1 MPQLPNIVQ
10 DFIAERFTDQDI
22 RAAKAQAAQE
32 TYDSLRAD
40 EYGEVFPDELASD
53 ICQALLSDG
62 EDMMVKLSLAVRDC
76 IDREDSAL
84 YGRATE
90 PITPE
95 VATPASLTETQN
107 TAAAVDQAV
116 MDAEEVFRD
125 LGRLEGISFMA
136 TVADVAA
143 AQVFEKI
150 KKNKAYKNI
159 PYFDEAGNRQYITDL
174 EEFCRVKLGKSYSR
188 VKQLSQNLRTL
199 GPDLYESAEKIG
211 FRAKDYRALKALPE
225 AEQEVVKTAIA
236 SESKDEVLSILEDM
250 AARHQAEREAA
261 KKERDELSADLEAR
275 GKLLQ
280 DKSGKLERTEE
291 ELYKLKSL
299 PPDADLELKLA
310 REEEAVKA
318 VDKVFVTALAEFNKM
333 LMQVDA
339 IISNEDVAMHTKQYA
354 VQTVQMYCEDMNSN
368 LANYG
373 IAVDF
378 EGMVSPEWLR
388 DTAQADLQEGR
399 TDSPNVPWSR

>member
-1 MPQLPNIVQ
+1 MANS
-10 DFIAERFTDQDI
+10 
-22 RAAKAQAAQE
+22 E
-32 TYDSLRAD
+32 TL
-40 EYGEVFPDELASD
+40 
-53 ICQALLSDG
+53 I
-62 EDMMVKLSLAVRDC
+62 
-76 IDREDSAL
+76 
-84 YGRATE
+84 
-90 PITPE
+90 PE
-95 VATPASLTETQN
+95 VSEQRGAELEQTQN
-107 TAAAVDQAV
+107 MAAAVDQAV
-116 MDAEEVFRD
+116 MDAEEVHTA
-125 LGRLEGISFMA
+125 LGRIEGLEFLRRVG
-136 TVADVAA
+136 DVAI
-143 AQVFEKI
+143 AQIFTEVRKS
-150 KKNKAYKNI
+150 KKYKGL
-159 PYFDEAGNRQYITDL
+159 PYRDESGNLRHVEDF
-174 EEFCRVKLGKSYSR
+174 EEFCKVKLGKSYTR
-188 VKQLSQNLRTL
+188 CYELSKNLATL

-211 FRAKDYRALKALPE
+211 FRNKDYRALKALPE
-225 AEQEVVKTAIA
+225 AEQDVVKTAIA